1 MVEST
6 ARAERFDLQTSTS
19 PFFTWE
25 VSQKPVSV
33 RMPFSLI
40 DRLELEAVESFR
52 SLSSKG
58 SEIGG
63 LLMGSVS
70 PGNPMVVS
78 VADYELIECDHAR
91 GPLYRL
97 SEADLDRFERA
108 IEKRLAAGGPGV
120 AGFFRS
126 HTRKGISL
134 DADDLA
140 FFADRFR
147 DPHQIALLV
156 RPFATKVCTGGIFIW
171 EDGKVHGDASCLE
184 FPFRS
189 TYLGVSKAPAAAVD
203 GAKVAG
209 PVEAPPLAP
218 KPAGRIQIVPNSS
231 RREVSF
237 PTPPNAETHLAAP
250 AAAAHATL
258 PEAAPVSVAAPAL
271 APAKPVVEDKPAKAE
286 KPAKLEKIEKTEKT
300 EKTEKIEKPAKSDHP
315 EYASKTGT
323 AVPVATPEVPATRS
337 SKPLKLILAAAA
349 SIALFVVLFVYPG
362 LLYRPSKTAALAHP
376 DSSLLQLR
384 VERSAGE
391 LVLTWNRDSD
401 VIKTASKAVL
411 VISDGARQ
419 ENVEMDLAQLR
430 NGSIQYSPSSAD
442 ISFRMEV
449 TGQDQ
454 TKTTSESVRVL
465 RTRPS
470 PIQDQTQLSQPGSAG
485 AIPVTAGSTAA
496 MPIGTGGM
504 EPAPAVEEAPK
515 AISAPLKAF
524 QAESLS
530 QRLRPAA
537 ASADLPEEP
546 GVSSAV
552 ASAQIPGVN
561 LGGVTQGP
569 RAPALPCVR
578 PRPELTECPERRPDS
593 TGRTG
598 SPQGAGLSQDCQAD
612 RRQRCGDG
620 GRDHRQGRKDQGRE
634 SNFRPPD
641 AGQCGAGSR
650 AAMDL
655 QAHPP
660 ERPAGGNRD
669 ADPAQFSWR
678 KIA

>member
-19 PFFTWE
+19 PFYTWE

-40 DRLELEAVESFR
+40 DRLEREAVESFR

-78 VADYELIECDHAR
+78 IADYELIECDHAR

-97 SEADLDRFERA
+97 SEADMDRFECA
-108 IEKRLAAGGPGV
+108 IEKRLAAGGAGV

-126 HTRKGISL
+126 HTRKGIAL

-147 DPHQIALLV
+147 DPHHIALLV

-171 EDGKVHGDASCLE
+171 EGGKVHGDASSLE

-189 TYLGVSKAPAAAVD
+189 SHLGASKAPAAAAD

-209 PVEAPPLAP
+209 SVEAPPSAP

-237 PTPPNAETHLAAP
+237 PTPPNAETALHLAAP
-250 AAAAHATL
+250 AAAAHAAL

-271 APAKPVVEDKPAKAE
+271 TPAMPAVEEKPANAE
-286 KPAKLEKIEKTEKT
+286 KPARFEKIEKTEKT
-300 EKTEKIEKPAKSDHP
+300 EKIEQPAKSEHP
-315 EYASKTGT
+315 ENAGRTKG

-362 LLYRPSKTAALAHP
+362 LLYHPSKTAAVAHP

-449 TGQDQ
+449 TGRNQ

-470 PIQDQTQLSQPGSAG
+470 PIQDQTQLPQPGSAG

-496 MPIGTGGM
+496 TPIGTGGM

-515 AISAPLKAF
+515 PVSAPLKAF

-552 ASAQIPGVN
+552 ASAQIPGVT

-569 RAPALPCVR
+569 RAPALPPAPAPSVPSVQSGGIIQQAVLVLR
-578 PRPELTECPERRPDS
+578 KEPEYPKIAKQ
-593 TGRTG
+593 TG
-598 SPQGAGLSQDCQAD
+598 AKGLVTVAATI
-612 RRQRCGDG
+612 GKDG
-620 GRDHRQGRKDQGRE
+620 RIKAAKVISGHPMLA
-634 SNFRPPD
+634 N
-641 AGQCGAGSR
+641 AAR
-650 AAMDL
+650 AAVL
-655 QAHPP
+655 QWIYKPTLLNGQP
-660 ERPAGGNRD
+660 VETETQIQLNFLGE
-669 ADPAQFSWR
+669 
-678 KIA
+678 K